1 MAYKIK
7 ICGIYKITNP
17 KGSVYIGQ
25 SVHCKKRIASYKNK
39 ECVTQHRLLNSLLK
53 YGVDKHKFDIIHTC
67 TRGELNYLEKYYV
80 DLFQCYNSEHGLN
93 LKDGGG
99 SKGAMSNETKL
110 KISIAHKG
118 RFVSDSTRD
127 KIRNFNLGKKH
138 SEETKLRMSLSH
150 KGKNTWM
157 KGSKL
162 SEETKL
168 KISKSNIGK
177 HSMKRTKIL
186 I

>member
-1 MAYKIK
+1 VNIRLKNL
-7 ICGIYKITNP
+7 T
-17 KGSVYIGQ
+17 
-25 SVHCKKRIASYKNK
+25 IA
-39 ECVTQHRLLNSLLK
+39 
-53 YGVDKHKFDIIHTC
+53 
-67 TRGELNYLEKYYV
+67 
-80 DLFQCYNSEHGLN
+80 LN
-93 LKDGGG
+93 LVSHFK
-99 SKGAMSNETKL
+99 NENQPTIQEICQLVSTSISFPL